1 MTLIASLAA
10 IRTAIIGPTL
20 FFWHFQIEPHHMG
33 QTYKPS
39 RLTGMAVSLEQAL
52 AISVS
57 SRSSDLSLLTGC

>member
-39 RLTGMAVSLEQAL
+39 RLTGIVSLEQAL